1 MHPVDYFLM
10 IKDVSFFSLSAF
22 SAFHPLSFAI
32 FCNFVCSITI
42 NSKFHSIE
50 ALSNE
55 KNNFIPYGSYFI
67 CL

>member
-22 SAFHPLSFAI
+22 SAFHPLCSI
-32 FCNFVCSITI
+32 NFCNFVYLIII
-42 NSKFHSIE
+42 NSKFHSIK
-50 ALSNE
+50 ALINE